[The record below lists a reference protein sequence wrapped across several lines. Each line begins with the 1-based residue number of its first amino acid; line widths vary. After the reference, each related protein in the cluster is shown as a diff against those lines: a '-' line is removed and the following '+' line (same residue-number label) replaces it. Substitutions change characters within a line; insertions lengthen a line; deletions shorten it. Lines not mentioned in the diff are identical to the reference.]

1 MTSKN
6 GKSKKS
12 SSNSSKEI
20 SLLCADELG
29 YLRFASSSNAY
40 GAILHRFD
48 SSYCVSNTYEN
59 KKNKETFGIEK
70 LCSSFHRQMGC
81 NLYAVAR
88 RNGKVEIFRAGNGG
102 FFQPLYDKTVGGV
115 AAVSVLKCVG
125 LDFTEDGKQLTV
137 AAEDGTV
144 TVLRV
149 KEDGEG
155 TWKSGGAD
163 ARSFA
168 LLKEDVARREEE
180 GVVLCARASKDGKR
194 LLYGGKGQGN
204 DVKIVDVEQEGKLV
218 WKAKPPPVNRLNYRA
233 PPWVKCARFKDRGEA
248 NGGNESCVFAVGTGE
263 KKVRLYDTRANK
275 RATME
280 VEYGEAP
287 VNSVAFSSVDEHRM
301 FAADSRGKCCAID
314 LRTSKACGA
323 IRGNSGSVREIE
335 AHPTL
340 DLVATVGLDRY
351 VRVYNGSSRKCLGAA
366 YAKQNLT
373 CVAWDAF
380 QDRDGNR
387 KKKKGKRVDADNSDD
402 SDNDDEDDEENDN
415 DILPKKRKKKKSK
428 SSDFDDLD
436 DASLR
441 KAKKKKK
448 KKTNED
454 VIVNYVDF
462 DSDDE

>member
-1 MTSKN
+1 MET
-6 GKSKKS
+6 
-12 SSNSSKEI
+12 
-20 SLLCADELG
+20 SLLCGDELG
-29 YLRFASSSNAY
+29 YLRYASSTNAY
-40 GAILHRFD
+40 ASVLHRFG
-48 SSYCVSNTYEN
+48 SESN
-59 KKNKETFGIEK
+59 KKDLSVLK
-70 LCSSFHRQMGC
+70 LCSSFNRQMEC
-81 NLYAVAR
+81 NLYALAR
-88 RNGKVEIFRAGNGG
+88 KKGSIEIVRAGGGG
-102 FFQPLYDKTVGGV
+102 FFSNVFEYHQKTK
-115 AAVSVLKCVG
+115 APSSSSNPCVG
-125 LDFTEDGKQLTV
+125 LDFAEDGTQIT
-137 AAEDGTV
+137 ATDDEGTV

-149 KEDGEG
+149 KQDSNG
-155 TWKSGGAD
+155 TWKTDGVGATVFQLKDVREGG
-163 ARSFA
+163 
-168 LLKEDVARREEE
+168 
-180 GVVLCARASKDGKR
+180 VLCARASKDGTR

-204 DVKIVDVEQEGKLV
+204 DVKMVDIEHEGKLV
-218 WKAKPPPVNRLNYRA
+218 WKAKPPPVNWLNYRA
-233 PPWVKCARFKDRGEA
+233 PPWVKCARFKERGEA
-248 NGGNESCVFAVGTGE
+248 NGGNASCVFAVGTGE
-263 KKVRLYDTRANK
+263 KKVRLYDTRVNK

-280 VEYGEAP
+280 MEYGEAA
-287 VNSVAFSSVDEHRM
+287 VNSVTFSSVDEHRM

-314 LRTSKACGA
+314 LRTSKVCGA

-373 CVAWDAF
+373 CVAWDAY

-436 DASLR
+436 EASLR

>member
-1 MTSKN
+1 M
-6 GKSKKS
+6 
-12 SSNSSKEI
+12 E
-20 SLLCADELG
+20 
-29 YLRFASSSNAY
+29 
-40 GAILHRFD
+40 
-48 SSYCVSNTYEN
+48 
-59 KKNKETFGIEK
+59 
-70 LCSSFHRQMGC
+70 C
-81 NLYAVAR
+81 NLYALAR
-88 RNGKVEIFRAGNGG
+88 KKGSIEIVRAGGGG
-102 FFQPLYDKTVGGV
+102 FFSNVFEYHQKTK
-115 AAVSVLKCVG
+115 APSSSSNPCVG
-125 LDFTEDGKQLTV
+125 LDFAEDGTQIT
-137 AAEDGTV
+137 ATDDEGTV

-149 KEDGEG
+149 KQDSNG
-155 TWKSGGAD
+155 TWKTDGVGATVFQLKDVREGG
-163 ARSFA
+163 
-168 LLKEDVARREEE
+168 
-180 GVVLCARASKDGKR
+180 VLCARASKDGTR

-204 DVKIVDVEQEGKLV
+204 DVKMVDIEHEGKLV
-218 WKAKPPPVNRLNYRA
+218 WKAKPPPVNWLNYRA
-233 PPWVKCARFKDRGEA
+233 PPWVKCARFKERGEA
-248 NGGNESCVFAVGTGE
+248 NGGNASCVFAVGTGE
-263 KKVRLYDTRANK
+263 KKVRLYDTRVNK

-280 VEYGEAP
+280 MEYGEAA
-287 VNSVAFSSVDEHRM
+287 VNSVTFSSVDEHRM

-314 LRTSKACGA
+314 LRTSKVCGA

-436 DASLR
+436 EASLR

>member
-1 MTSKN
+1 MSSSS
-6 GKSKKS
+6 SKKAQAS
-12 SSNSSKEI
+12 GVGEI
-20 SLLCADELG
+20 SLLCGDELG

-40 GAILHRFD
+40 SSILHRFG
-48 SSYCVSNTYEN
+48 SESN
-59 KKNKETFGIEK
+59 KKELSILK
-70 LCSSFHRQMGC
+70 LCSAYNRQMDC
-81 NLYAVAR
+81 NVYAVAR
-88 RNGKVEIFRAGNGG
+88 KKGSIEICRAGGGG
-102 FFQPLYDKTVGGV
+102 FYQPDVFEYATTRGSDDKNN
-115 AAVSVLKCVG
+115 ASSFVG
-125 LDFTEDGKQLTV
+125 LDFSEDGRQLT
-137 AAEDGTV
+137 AADEEGKV

-149 KEDGEG
+149 KDDG
-155 TWKSGGAD
+155 TWKSGAAED
-163 ARSFA
+163 ALSFQ
-168 LLKEDVARREEE
+168 LKDVRE
-180 GVVLCARASKDGKR
+180 GGVLCARASKDGKR

-218 WKAKPPPVNRLNYRA
+218 WKAKPPPVNWLNYRA
-233 PPWVKCARFKDRGEA
+233 PPWVKCARFKEHGGA
-248 NGGNESCVFAVGTGE
+248 NENNGSCVFAVGTGE

-280 VEYGEAP
+280 VEYGEAA

-314 LRTSKACGA
+314 LRTSKVCGA

-351 VRVYNGSSRKCLGAA
+351 VRVYNGSTRKCLGAA

-380 QDRDGNR
+380 REEDRNR
-387 KKKKGKRVDADNSDD
+387 KKKKMKKSKKIDADSDD
-402 SDNDDEDDEENDN
+402 SDSEGMREKNDDDG
-415 DILPKKRKKKKSK
+415 ILPKKRKKKRAKASHED
-428 SSDFDDLD
+428 DFDD
-436 DASLR
+436 DASLM

-448 KKTNED
+448 KKTNKD

-462 DSDDE
+462 DSDDDREE

>member
-12 SSNSSKEI
+12 SSN
-20 SLLCADELG
+20 
-29 YLRFASSSNAY
+29 R
-40 GAILHRFD
+40 R
-48 SSYCVSNTYEN
+48 
-59 KKNKETFGIEK
+59 KKS
-70 LCSSFHRQMGC
+70 LCSARTSSDTCASRRPRTRTAPFSIDSILLIAYQTLTRIRRIKKLLGLRNCARVFTARWGATCTPSREGTGRWKSFG
-81 NLYAVAR
+81 LGTVD
-88 RNGKVEIFRAGNGG
+88 

-115 AAVSVLKCVG
+115 AAVSVPKCVG

-137 AAEDGTV
+137 ATEDGTV

-275 RATME
+275 RGDDGSGIRRSA
-280 VEYGEAP
+280 GE
-287 VNSVAFSSVDEHRM
+287 FSR
-301 FAADSRGKCCAID
+301 F
-314 LRTSKACGA
+314 
-323 IRGNSGSVREIE
+323 
-335 AHPTL
+335 
-340 DLVATVGLDRY
+340 
-351 VRVYNGSSRKCLGAA
+351 
-366 YAKQNLT
+366 
-373 CVAWDAF
+373 
-380 QDRDGNR
+380 
-387 KKKKGKRVDADNSDD
+387 
-402 SDNDDEDDEENDN
+402 
-415 DILPKKRKKKKSK
+415 
-428 SSDFDDLD
+428 
-436 DASLR
+436 
-441 KAKKKKK
+441 
-448 KKTNED
+448 
-454 VIVNYVDF
+454 
-462 DSDDE
+462 